1 VRTPSTNTL
10 IDVAVTH
17 GLYVDWHRGGPKA
30 AWRPPDTIT
39 LQYGMNEADTL
50 CSLAHEF
57 GHFTHGDQCGRS
69 PRAEARADRYAAD
82 ILIDPD
88 AYALAEL
95 TYGPEPQR
103 IAAEL
108 GVTTHIL
115 AVWRELRDKDR
126 HADLKLRFDL

>member
-1 VRTPSTNTL
+1 MRTPSTDTL

-30 AWRPPDTIT
+30 AWLPPDTIT
-39 LQYGMNEADTL
+39 LQYGMGDADTL
-50 CSLAHEF
+50 CALAHEF
-57 GHFTHGDQCGRS
+57 GHFVHGDHCGHS

-82 ILIDPD
+82 ILIDPN
-88 AYALAEL
+88 AYEL
-95 TYGPEPQR
+95 TERTYGPHPTR

-115 AVWRELRDKDR
+115 AIWRELHDKDR
-126 HADLKLRFDL
+126 HADLKLRLGL